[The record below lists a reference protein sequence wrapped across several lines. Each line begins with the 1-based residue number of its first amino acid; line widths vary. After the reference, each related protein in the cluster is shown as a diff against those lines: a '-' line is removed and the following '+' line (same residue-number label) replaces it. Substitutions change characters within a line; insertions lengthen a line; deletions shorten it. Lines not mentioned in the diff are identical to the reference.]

1 MIFFQNIIDHIP
13 FYHKNIKSLL
23 ISIIKNSQLP
33 SSSISISIKDLKTG
47 NIIFEHNQKMLMP
60 PASVLKI
67 ITLPAAIEI
76 LGANYKFSTSLYSRE
91 KSAYIIKLC
100 GDPYLKQKDLLSL
113 ISTIKIKPH
122 TFYIDDTLIEKKYW
136 GEGWQWDNELNI
148 NMPKFN
154 AYNIDDNILSLTIS
168 LNKNHTVKITN
179 SANYPVPYI
188 NNITLGNTSN
198 ITISKDKNN
207 FENILVFNGTI
218 NQPAV
223 IKIPIDNLQHYFE
236 FRLKQCLKEKN
247 ITIKH
252 SPIQT
257 SDKKI
262 AEITHP
268 LSAMLDD
275 VLKNSN
281 NFISETISK
290 VAAAKVFNK
299 TGSDVDGVNL
309 AKSYCQKIGLD
320 ISKIKITDAS
330 GVSKNN
336 LLSADFISEYL
347 VKNQNNQTLK
357 HLPIPGEK
365 NLANRLT
372 TLKNYLHAKTGTL
385 SDISNIAGYLT
396 SKSGHK
402 YSFSIMIVD
411 PYSNL
416 ADKKS
421 FEDNFLQK
429 LWLYG

>member
-1 MIFFQNIIDHIP
+1 MIFFQNIINHIP

-67 ITLPAAIEI
+67 ITLPAAIET
-76 LGANYKFSTSLYSRE
+76 LGLNYEFLTSLYLRG
-91 KSAYIIKLC
+91 KDTYVIKLC
-100 GDPYLKQKDLLSL
+100 GDPYFKQSDLQSL
-113 ISTIKIKPH
+113 VNTIKNKPH
-122 TFYIDDTLIEKKYW
+122 IFYIDDTVIEKKDW

-154 AYNIDDNILSLTIS
+154 AYNIDGNILSLTIS
-168 LNKNHTVKITN
+168 LNKNHSAKITN
-179 SANYPVPYI
+179 SANYPVPYL

-198 ITISKDKNN
+198 INISKDKNG
-207 FENILVFNGTI
+207 FENILVFEGTI
-218 NQPAV
+218 DKLTNIDVPL
-223 IKIPIDNLQHYFE
+223 DNLQHYFE

-247 ITIKH
+247 ITIKL
-252 SPIQT
+252 SPLQA

-262 AEITHP
+262 AEIRHP
-268 LSAMLDD
+268 ISSMVDD

-281 NFISETISK
+281 NLMSETISK
-290 VAAAKVFNK
+290 TAAAKIFNK
-299 TGSDVDGVNL
+299 TGNDTDGVNL
-309 AKSYCQKIGLD
+309 VKSYCQNLGLD
-320 ISKIKITDAS
+320 TSKIRITDAS

-357 HLPIPGEK
+357 HLPTPGEK
-365 NLANRLT
+365 TLSNRLI

-385 SDISNIAGYLT
+385 SDISNIAGYIS
-396 SKSGHK
+396 SKSGYK
-402 YSFSIMIVD
+402 YAFSIMILD
-411 PYSNL
+411 PHSNL
-416 ADKKS
+416 SDKKS